1 MVILSVEMGHAD
13 LVISRVI
20 QLFNH
25 LIESREST
33 TIGNMRVAYA
43 SLRSLPNSQLMYCGA
58 SASELGSQLPF
69 HQVSIQHL

>member
-13 LVISRVI
+13 LVISRVV

-33 TIGNMRVAYA
+33 TVVNMRAAYVN
-43 SLRSLPNSQLMYCGA
+43 LISLPNSQ
-58 SASELGSQLPF
+58 F
-69 HQVSIQHL
+69 I